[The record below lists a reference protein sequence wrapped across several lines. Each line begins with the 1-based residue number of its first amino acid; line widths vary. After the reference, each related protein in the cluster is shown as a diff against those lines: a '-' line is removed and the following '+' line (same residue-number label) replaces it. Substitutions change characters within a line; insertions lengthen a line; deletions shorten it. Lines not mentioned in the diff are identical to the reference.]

1 MKKIAFF
8 FIATFGFLFTLS
20 AQEISKNAIGLRL
33 GDGNGFGAEISYQRA
48 ILENNRLEL
57 DFGLRSGRNFNGFK
71 LVGLYQWVWHIDGGF
86 NWYAGGGAGVG
97 SFRYDDGFFR
107 NDFRRDYTE
116 TFFLATGDVGIEY
129 NFDIPILVSLD
140 VRPELAFGDSRY
152 DLDFDI
158 ALSVR
163 YQF

>member
-1 MKKIAFF
+1 MKKTAFF

-20 AQEISKNAIGLRL
+20 AQEISENAIGLRL

-86 NWYAGGGAGVG
+86 NWYAGGGAGV
-97 SFRYDDGFFR
+97 
-107 NDFRRDYTE
+107 
-116 TFFLATGDVGIEY
+116 
-129 NFDIPILVSLD
+129 
-140 VRPELAFGDSRY
+140 
-152 DLDFDI
+152 
-158 ALSVR
+158 
-163 YQF
+163 